1 MTRKTQIGWLAA
13 GAALGFV
20 SVVIGPKLLDRLHS
34 QASAESKPEKT
45 ATAFDQV
52 AQVWAKPKGGNEE
65 QEPPAVD
72 STPSKNVDK
81 EPTKAPDLP
90 KGNAPADE
98 LPPPAVRFEEKSERP
113 LKGVS
118 AKSDELT
125 AKGATGAT
133 SSDPLLDPLLSQEN
147 VATEPAEK
155 PSTRLRAADR
165 QLVEPPPAPP
175 KTDEVKG
182 PAPDLPKDAALPPQ
196 PDLASPPP
204 VPENRLTPRPHP
216 AVKQTTPEAQPSF
229 TIPPPEVR
237 PPADEDVA
245 IPALSKASPD
255 TPAATQALAPVA
267 TISRIQP
274 TIKKT
279 PAVAKAKSLPLT
291 GMHPCMLDDRKGL
304 VIPKSL
310 REQMGESDVVFLTPG
325 ADQSL
330 WLTTAASLEKL
341 TDKLEKK
348 TEGEEDGKL
357 SRRHYFALTQRI
369 AVDKAGRFVLPP
381 ALAAGADL
389 KQEVVLIG
397 VGDHV
402 EVWDAQRWQKYCQA
416 AETDSATV
424 EGH

>member
-1 MTRKTQIGWLAA
+1 MRSIHGGTQEVTRKTQIGWLAA

-20 SVVIGPKLLDRLHS
+20 SVVLGPKLLDRLHS
-34 QASAESKPEKT
+34 QASTESKPEKS

-65 QEPPAVD
+65 QEPLPKSDGNLKQPPILIPPSPAFPFKKELASQETKQVE
-72 STPSKNVDK
+72 NVPPAQ
-81 EPTKAPDLP
+81 EVPAANLAPDV
-90 KGNAPADE
+90 
-98 LPPPAVRFEEKSERP
+98 PPANQEK
-113 LKGVS
+113 
-118 AKSDELT
+118 
-125 AKGATGAT
+125 
-133 SSDPLLDPLLSQEN
+133 
-147 VATEPAEK
+147 VATEPNDPPPQDKVDAEPLEK

-175 KTDEVKG
+175 KTDEVKSL
-182 PAPDLPKDAALPPQ
+182 PPDLPKDTALPPQ

-204 VPENRLTPRPHP
+204 VPENRQTPRPQP
-216 AVKQTTPEAQPSF
+216 AVKQTAPEPQPSS

-237 PPADEDVA
+237 PPADDDVA
-245 IPALSKASPD
+245 LPAISRASPD
-255 TPAATQALAPVA
+255 TPAATQPLAPVA
-267 TISRIQP
+267 TISRTQP
-274 TIKKT
+274 TIRKT

-304 VIPKSL
+304 VLPKSL

-341 TDKLEKK
+341 TDKMEKK
-348 TEGEEDGKL
+348 TEGEDDGKL
-357 SRRHYFALTQRI
+357 SRRHYFALTQRV

-402 EVWDAQRWQKYCQA
+402 EVWDAQRWQKYCQGDG
-416 AETDSATV
+416 E
-424 EGH
+424 